1 MDAILAAYNSG
12 SEGSDGENG
21 SGYGDDGTDAQAK
34 RQKTIGSLPS
44 PALSF
49 YNYFSPSI
57 VEIPGAVTPQQRT
70 VTQGACQILI
80 SRTFFDRQF
89 CFSRHSL
96 STFERSL
103 RRSTVSSSSRHLL
116 LRYLEEFISALVQFQ
131 CCDQFREPHLFWTLW
146 RVCVLIAIQIL
157 CQFKFHSESS
167 SVTFV

>member
-34 RQKTIGSLPS
+34 RQKTIGPLPS

-49 YNYFSPSI
+49 YNYFPPPI
-57 VEIPGAVTPQQRT
+57 VEIPGPVIPQRT
-70 VTQGACQILI
+70 FTQGACQILI

-103 RRSTVSSSSRHLL
+103 RRSTVSSSSSQLL
-116 LRYLEEFISALVQFQ
+116 LRYLEAFISALVQFQ
-131 CCDQFREPHLFWTLW
+131 CSDQLREPHLFWTLW
-146 RVCVLIAIQIL
+146 RVCVLIAIQFL
-157 CQFKFHSESS
+157 CQFKFHSEFP
-167 SVTFV
+167 SVPFA

>member
-57 VEIPGAVTPQQRT
+57 VEIPGAVTPQRT
-70 VTQGACQILI
+70 VTKGACQILI
-80 SRTFFDRQF
+80 SRTYFDRQF

-96 STFERSL
+96 STFERLL
-103 RRSTVSSSSRHLL
+103 RRSTVSSSISQLL
-116 LRYLEEFISALVQFQ
+116 LRYLEEFISALV
-131 CCDQFREPHLFWTLW
+131 
-146 RVCVLIAIQIL
+146 
-157 CQFKFHSESS
+157 
-167 SVTFV
+167 